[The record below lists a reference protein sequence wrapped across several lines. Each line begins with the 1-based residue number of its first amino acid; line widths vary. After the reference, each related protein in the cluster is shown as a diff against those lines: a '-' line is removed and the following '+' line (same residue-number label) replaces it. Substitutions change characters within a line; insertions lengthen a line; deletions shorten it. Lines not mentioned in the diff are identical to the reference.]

1 MQKKFKIF
9 LKINNFF
16 FLIFFSYN
24 FYVDKIL
31 NSNHT
36 STNYT
41 NIILFVHINFFKRGV
56 YTSNLLLFL
65 VKLYYYTYL
74 SSQPHIPQEI
84 MSSSRSWMLTKI
96 GKKCKIKNWSVL
108 HFSVFINVMPL
119 WRTKITKLIITL
131 YLWRQTNLE
140 DVTLIGDAMDRSK
153 SLVNCNFN
161 WVRRELRAS
170 ASVELKI

>member
-1 MQKKFKIF
+1 MIKFLIRITLLQIILILYFLFISIF
-9 LKINNFF
+9 LNVECIH
-16 FLIFFSYN
+16 LIFF
-24 FYVDKIL
+24 
-31 NSNHT
+31 
-36 STNYT
+36 
-41 NIILFVHINFFKRGV
+41 
-56 YTSNLLLFL
+56 FL

-140 DVTLIGDAMDRSK
+140 DMTLIGDAMDRSK

-161 WVRRELRAS
+161 WVRKELRVS
-170 ASVELKI
+170 ASMELKI

>member
-1 MQKKFKIF
+1 MKKLVKSGICGSINSTRVHCSPWKIQQMRA
-9 LKINNFF
+9 K
-16 FLIFFSYN
+16 
-24 FYVDKIL
+24 KKK
-31 NSNHT
+31 
-36 STNYT
+36 
-41 NIILFVHINFFKRGV
+41 KRGKRQKWKRRGTETLKPNG
-56 YTSNLLLFL
+56 YLISFFL

-131 YLWRQTNLE
+131 YLWRHTNLE
-140 DVTLIGDAMDRSK
+140 DMTLIGDAIDWSK

-170 ASVELKI
+170 ASIELKI